1 MKKKIILLLL
11 LLVPFFV
18 KADVAAPEN
27 DEYDV
32 EVVEPG
38 GINYYKYGDYKRPA
52 GTLNKGTTLTIY
64 YQMDVNGEI
73 FLAGNYKKDTVLVK
87 AEDVVAKGKVD
98 IDDSMV
104 MKTDPTEIYID
115 DEVVVRAG
123 PSEAYEEV
131 GRLSDV
137 YVKYK
142 YFAPDPM
149 YYYVDKDGVKGWVY
163 AQKTYVNR
171 GTVVLYDDQ
180 ETSCGTIKG
189 STVIGDFFERDEKAF
204 FEYDGK
210 ECKLED
216 SRYKIGY
223 AFEIPRKFKAATSLG
238 EFNGKE
244 VKKGTEFIGYASIFF
259 GNGQEYT
266 FVKIDGKFGWIET
279 NYKTA
284 TYIEEVEDD
293 SLEKEAKKH
302 KKEDKKEEKEEKE
315 DKKTDSKVIVLS
327 CVIAG
332 VGLVL
337 GSLTALI
344 LFNRKKKGE

>member
-1 MKKKIILLLL
+1 
-11 LLVPFFV
+11 
-18 KADVAAPEN
+18 
-27 DEYDV
+27 
-32 EVVEPG
+32 
-38 GINYYKYGDYKRPA
+38 
-52 GTLNKGTTLTIY
+52 
-64 YQMDVNGEI
+64 
-73 FLAGNYKKDTVLVK
+73 
-87 AEDVVAKGKVD
+87 
-98 IDDSMV
+98 
-104 MKTDPTEIYID
+104 
-115 DEVVVRAG
+115 
-123 PSEAYEEV
+123 
-131 GRLSDV
+131 
-137 YVKYK
+137 
-142 YFAPDPM
+142 M
-149 YYYVDKDGVKGWVY
+149 YYSVDKDGVKGWVY

-223 AFEIPRKFKAATSLG
+223 AFEIPRKYKAATSLG

-344 LFNRKKKGE
+344 LFNRKKKGEQCEKNIKVIIVGNGDKIIKQYPSKNSIISQNDKVFLLTNGNNYIMPNMKSWSRLDAEIYFSLINMKTKFNN